1 MIIKQ
6 CVKLKGKPSY
16 ERKKQV
22 GEHTRNM
29 AHCTKERKTLNWLL
43 HLHCEKCHFIRTSV
57 SALPRSILINYFNL
71 NGPISILTLF
81 YAPLKYRILNDRA
94 LQQNKNTFFIMK
106 VKLSNQHSHFP
117 CTWFLG
123 MFTNLFLSLRTGLPF
138 QSNIRLPLTSLSHCL
153 LVIFS
158 TKGNSP

>member
-6 CVKLKGKPSY
+6 CVKLKGKPSS

-57 SALPRSILINYFNL
+57 SVLPRSILINYFNL

-117 CTWFLG
+117 CTEGHGSWVCSPTCF
-123 MFTNLFLSLRTGLPF
+123 FLSELD
-138 QSNIRLPLTSLSHCL
+138 SLFNPTFDFL
-153 LVIFS
+153 
-158 TKGNSP
+158 SPAYHTAC